1 MAYRRRCIYD
11 KFVDLYPLILTAKH
25 IKRVQNHS
33 EPHFLETM
41 IHEIF
46 NERWKTHQDG
56 KYEYEYH
63 SILFQR
69 MLKPMQLMF

>member
-46 NERWKTHQDG
+46 NER
-56 KYEYEYH
+56 
-63 SILFQR
+63 
-69 MLKPMQLMF
+69 